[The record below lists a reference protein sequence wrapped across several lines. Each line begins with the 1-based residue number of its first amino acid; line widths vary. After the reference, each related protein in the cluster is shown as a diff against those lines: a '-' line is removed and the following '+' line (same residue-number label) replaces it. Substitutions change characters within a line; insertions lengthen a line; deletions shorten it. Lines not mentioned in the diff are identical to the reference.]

1 MRREVQNLVNTAAPL
16 LPVYVH
22 DKVDTAPHVVF
33 DGVDAQSATATHDQR
48 SDPMDGFFGAAGM
61 DGGERSTVACVQT
74 EGGLAERD
82 ILPCMRRIPIDLPKS
97 EVTDEPRAESSD

>member
-1 MRREVQNLVNTAAPL
+1 LQGFAERCARRRNGISHEGGRQFAESAESFRADIGELGEALQYLFHALLLQEIGLAPEL
-16 LPVYVH
+16 LI
-22 DKVDTAPHVVF
+22 KA
-33 DGVDAQSATATHDQR
+33 
-48 SDPMDGFFGAAGM
+48 M
-61 DGGERSTVACVQT
+61 T